1 MASKQI
7 VLSVGGRDLRRKEL
21 VEERIELLVV
31 VKRHSSVRA
40 LYPTHLGGLRA
51 AVARVPRDH
60 ERQPLSVGD
69 RLMLVRVRPP
79 PIAAHPTA
87 TEVAMVH
94 KQVVGIAVHRDE
106 PKALHRVVE
115 VAHAGVH
122 IAAVHHPGWCA
133 AKTRGAVRRHRITPH
148 GWLDG
153 CSDVRG
159 DARECEA
166 VHGVCKH
173 CTR

>member
-1 MASKQI
+1 MDLIFIIAQTTPTRGMVSKQI

-51 AVARVPRDH
+51 AVARVPCDH

-87 TEVAMVH
+87 TEVAYADSAPGKDSH
-94 KQVVGIAVHRDE
+94 LEGSSICIA
-106 PKALHRVVE
+106 PFTSSPTGTICSGTNLHSGSNL
-115 VAHAGVH
+115 H
-122 IAAVHHPGWCA
+122 
-133 AKTRGAVRRHRITPH
+133 VRT
-148 GWLDG
+148 
-153 CSDVRG
+153 
-159 DARECEA
+159 
-166 VHGVCKH
+166 
-173 CTR
+173 